1 MDNITSNIEKYADK
15 SRPVDVEAVRTTVEG
30 KNYAGITI
38 ENTILQNAS
47 HEESSGIGTRSM
59 ENMMHAMKG
68 LLFIKTG
75 EDNYRIC
82 ILFPEV
88 KEEE

>member
-1 MDNITSNIEKYADK
+1 M
-15 SRPVDVEAVRTTVEG
+15 DVEAVRTTVEG

-38 ENTILQNAS
+38 ENTILKNAS

-59 ENMMHAMKG
+59 ENMMHAMNG
-68 LLFIKTG
+68 LLFIKTE

-88 KEEE
+88 KEKE